1 MAYDSTIAGYAVD
14 RDYSRTVNI
23 GSCNIPFVRSF
34 RIRETSF
41 DSHTLTINQTK
52 LIGTYP
58 TRAAAFGALVGCV
71 KAAGGGEDSAIKSIE
86 NMIDNN
92 RGIFEAGIVDRVG
105 SYGLNRV
112 AGLLMEGC
120 NALVFG
126 DSYSYAYMNIGRPKS
141 WRPKNWV
148 GGLVMGAN
156 SSGMPSSDG
165 PYATGA
171 TSGGSGDPPA
181 YNYAGNTTT
190 FISDT
195 DATESDPATITS
207 TAWGKTK
214 YYKITGTIGENPKM
228 WNGWFNKG
236 GFSTNGGFSAG
247 VYLNEDGTQNYFFPN
262 GYTASVILEQNLNT
276 ITSFNLFQGSNQWHS
291 GSGTPN
297 WYREI
302 TCTETNPA
310 DWTVT
315 AHGSADSN
323 GPIFKSSASS
333 GTPEFGAIELT
344 NPSFTA
350 SPLNDDV
357 YLSLQSTGDAHTNE
371 LIGAYSFAFKST
383 ESTKGLWLGHIGFG
397 GKRATDFTAKVSNE
411 YLKFLIDT
419 MYDVDVCILQFAHND
434 FASAVTGA
442 GLKTNIE
449 GAINKIRAAVAKKDL
464 RFLVILTQ
472 ETSSGAIPSSSRSS
486 GVTGIPDGK
495 ILKGNFYDKY
505 RDASIELRKLVD
517 EYSDVAFLDD
527 YQLLKQTYSYTV
539 DADAAGTGTPATAE
553 DWGSFGALK
562 SFQLTWND
570 TTVTNPFGTGS
581 AALPFYKPESSD
593 TVPAADQGIHPLI
606 DTTAESDETD
616 PGTGTPIVTDPTV
629 HDGVSLVGNYEWTEI
644 KAVYEL

>member
-14 RDYSRTVNI
+14 RDYSKVVNI

-34 RIRETSF
+34 RIREKSF
-41 DSHTLTINQTK
+41 DSHTLTINQNK

-58 TRAAAFGALVGCV
+58 TRAAAFGALMGCV
-71 KAAGGGEDSAIKSIE
+71 KSAGGGEDSAIESIE
-86 NMIDNN
+86 NMINNN
-92 RGIFEAGIVDRVG
+92 RGIFEAGITDRVG

-126 DSYSYAYMNIGRPKS
+126 DSYSYSYMNVGRPKS

-148 GGLVMGAN
+148 GGLVMGSN
-156 SSGMPSSDG
+156 SSSMPASDG
-165 PYATGA
+165 PYAVGA
-171 TSGGSGDPPA
+171 SDSSNGT
-181 YNYAGNTTT
+181 YRYASDTTT
-190 FISDT
+190 FVSDQ
-195 DATESDPATITS
+195 AADPPEAATITS
-207 TAWGKTK
+207 TGWGTTK
-214 YYKITGTIGENPKM
+214 YYRIDDTILENDKM

-247 VYLNEDGTQNYFFPN
+247 VYLNENGNQNYFFPN

-276 ITSFNLFQGSNQWHS
+276 ITAFNLFQASNEWTA
-291 GSGTPN
+291 GANGTA

-344 NPSFTA
+344 NPSHSNSST
-350 SPLNDDV
+350 NDDV
-357 YLSLQSTGDAHTNE
+357 YLSLQSTGASQDNQI
-371 LIGAYSFAFKST
+371 IGAYSFAFKST
-383 ESTKGLWLGHIGFG
+383 ESTKGLWLGHIGSG
-397 GKRATDFTAKVSNE
+397 GKRVTDFTAKVSNE

-434 FASAVTGA
+434 FNSGVTGA

-449 GAINKIRAAVAKKDL
+449 AAINKIRAAVAKKDL

-472 ETSSGAIPSSSRSS
+472 ETSSGTIPNSSRAG
-486 GVTGIPDGK
+486 GVSNGK
-495 ILKGNFYDKY
+495 ILKGNLYDKY
-505 RDASIELRKLVD
+505 RDASVELRKLVD

-527 YQLLKQTYSYTV
+527 YQLLKQVYSYTV
-539 DADAAGTGTPATAE
+539 DANAAGSGTPRQAE
-553 DWGSFGALK
+553 DWGSFGPLK
-562 SFQLTWND
+562 SFQLVWDSNA
-570 TTVTNPFGTGS
+570 VTNPFGTGN
-581 AALPFYKPESSD
+581 AALPFYKPESSGS
-593 TVPAADQGIHPLI
+593 VPAADQGIHPLI
-606 DTTAESDETD
+606 DTNESSGNDD
-616 PGTGTPIVTDPTV
+616 DGTGTPIVTDPTV